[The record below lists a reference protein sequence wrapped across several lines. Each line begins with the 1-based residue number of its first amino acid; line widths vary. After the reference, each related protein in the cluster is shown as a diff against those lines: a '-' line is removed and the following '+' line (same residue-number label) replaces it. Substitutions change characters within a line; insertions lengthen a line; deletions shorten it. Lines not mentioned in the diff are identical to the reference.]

1 MAPFPGENSF
11 YQQLTVIRIGELS
24 AGDRRKVY
32 CLFNT
37 GAHPRDQL
45 DGYGGRKYGQLY
57 VVGPDEADLHRR
69 EVAANE
75 GVDFGL
81 CAELDL
87 MMRQVSPHAAA
98 FQLLSDVE
106 AAQRQRVAQL
116 GLPEE
121 NMPDIQ
127 LVFNTK
133 GLDMGVYNPPASNEV
148 AAVIVQNPD
157 GFIPPPELVV
167 KTRGGEIKRVSSL
180 DQHLDALTYPL
191 FNPLGKP
198 GWTTEMPYSSRV
210 SGDKRLYVTRREHL
224 SYMLQDRQFVFNPI
238 HFGGR
243 LTQEYIVTSYAR
255 MESDR
260 LMWLSANQSQLRAG
274 QYAVQ
279 NQARQIAQE
288 LNVEYEAVKV
298 LPSTHPGSPRYM
310 AKQYQNAMAIVR
322 RYGRLDIFLTIT
334 CNPAWDE
341 LVENCDMHITE
352 STTVKLTPGDRPT
365 IISRVFHLE
374 KVALLNEIR
383 EGLFGAPV
391 AHVHVIEYQKRGL
404 PHAHF
409 LITLAEGHKLDTP
422 ERVDAVL
429 SAEIPDELADPEL
442 YALVKKHMIHG
453 T

>member
-1 MAPFPGENSF
+1 
-11 YQQLTVIRIGELS
+11 
-24 AGDRRKVY
+24 
-32 CLFNT
+32 
-37 GAHPRDQL
+37 
-45 DGYGGRKYGQLY
+45 
-57 VVGPDEADLHRR
+57 
-69 EVAANE
+69 
-75 GVDFGL
+75 
-81 CAELDL
+81 
-87 MMRQVSPHAAA
+87 
-98 FQLLSDVE
+98 
-106 AAQRQRVAQL
+106 
-116 GLPEE
+116 
-121 NMPDIQ
+121 
-127 LVFNTK
+127 
-133 GLDMGVYNPPASNEV
+133 MGVYNPPASNEV

-279 NQARQIAQE
+279 VELSYSTSFYVHCVQNQARQIAQE

-322 RYGRLDIFLTIT
+322 RYGRLDIFLSKF
-334 CNPAWDE
+334 E
-341 LVENCDMHITE
+341 LIVSSKVILSSNHLQP
-352 STTVKLTPGDRPT
+352 SLGR
-365 IISRVFHLE
+365 ISR
-374 KVALLNEIR
+374 
-383 EGLFGAPV
+383 
-391 AHVHVIEYQKRGL
+391 
-404 PHAHF
+404 
-409 LITLAEGHKLDTP
+409 KL
-422 ERVDAVL
+422 
-429 SAEIPDELADPEL
+429 
-442 YALVKKHMIHG
+442 
-453 T
+453 